1 MKVGGGNKPP
11 PQQPPTSSH
20 HVRPHKAHGPRN
32 VTGGFKTIKS
42 KSASSVDPS
51 SLLGDELSADE
62 IDSLQKLEATGES
75 GQQGFSGQQQRELP
89 VGPKLEKQPKQQEGV
104 TLTEPHLHA
113 MLASVCAQLD
123 ELAQEIDLA
132 MGHPL
137 APGQPNPA
145 DLKRVKTE
153 EQLRDILRQV
163 MSGDFGFKLGTD
175 PNTTLGRLF
184 WQLKGWPRG
193 VPPRRKPSQQAPWS
207 ADEWDEFVAWL
218 NAPPPLPP
226 DDELL

>member
-1 MKVGGGNKPP
+1 MKIGKPP
-11 PQQPPTSSH
+11 PGPPQTSHPPSTK
-20 HVRPHKAHGPRN
+20 HVKPQKQGPM
-32 VTGGFKTIKS
+32 TGGFKTMRNKAQ
-42 KSASSVDPS
+42 KAGEAAA
-51 SLLGDELSADE
+51 LGDEIAPED
-62 IDSLQKLEATGES
+62 IDSLQKLEASGES
-75 GQQGFSGQQQRELP
+75 GQQGFQQQQKPNVP
-89 VGPKLEKQPKQQEGV
+89 VGPKLDKQPKQQEGV

-132 MGHPL
+132 S
-137 APGQPNPA
+137 GQPGVAQKAGQAP

-163 MSGDFGFKLGTD
+163 MTGDFGFKLSTD

-193 VPPRRKPSQQAPWS
+193 VPPKRKPTQQQPWN
-207 ADEWDEFVAWL
+207 ADEWDEFVSWL

-226 DDELL
+226 VDELL